1 MAEFI
6 HFEAEIDNVN
16 SSDNDENNDNVS
28 EISFIDDSEIDT
40 TANFYRQFENIEND
54 LDQVL
59 SDIQQEALQ
68 DIEQF
73 EEISNLNDDSD
84 DEMEMMMMILKNQKL
99 ILKNFITPSFQK
111 K

>member
-1 MAEFI
+1 MTEFI

-28 EISFIDDSEIDT
+28 EISFIDDAEIDT

>member
-1 MAEFI
+1 MTEFI